1 MLEKFIQIIELLYI
15 LGMTVLLITGIVF
28 AVSYG
33 RKEIQE
39 KQVYINILERKENER
54 SQQGNK

>member
-28 AVSYG
+28 AVSYE
-33 RKEIQE
+33 KQILE
-39 KQVYINILERKENER
+39 KQVYINMLEKSNLAH
-54 SQQGNK
+54 